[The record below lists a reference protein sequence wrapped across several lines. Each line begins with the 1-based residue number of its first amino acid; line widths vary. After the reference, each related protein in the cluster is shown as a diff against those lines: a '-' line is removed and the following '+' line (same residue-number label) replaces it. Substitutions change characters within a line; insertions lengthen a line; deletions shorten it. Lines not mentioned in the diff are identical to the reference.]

1 VSPDQLEVLVER
13 LEEQLPAASYDI
25 VGIGWSADDDGPLVA
40 TAYHFDSEDVA
51 EESPDVR
58 CASSTSR
65 APAFSPGDRSATTC
79 RVEGDRG
86 LRRRGDLA
94 AGEDATLNF
103 ANQALISRDLLVV
116 SRWTL

>member
-51 EESPDVR
+51 
-58 CASSTSR
+58 
-65 APAFSPGDRSATTC
+65 
-79 RVEGDRG
+79 
-86 LRRRGDLA
+86 
-94 AGEDATLNF
+94 
-103 ANQALISRDLLVV
+103 
-116 SRWTL
+116 